1 MEYYLLRQSVRVTNA
16 VRPGDLDQWVYTARM
31 THDDF
36 RKLDTLRNAY
46 IEYDRSRELP
56 DLLIYPTYL
65 VSDDIRKVFAMYDDS
80 ISFKGVQLF
89 PADEKWIREASRIYW
104 VYDCVTVDCLHVDTA
119 V

>member
-46 IEYDRSRELP
+46 IEYEIGR
-56 DLLIYPTYL
+56 
-65 VSDDIRKVFAMYDDS
+65 A
-80 ISFKGVQLF
+80 
-89 PADEKWIREASRIYW
+89 
-104 VYDCVTVDCLHVDTA
+104 HV
-119 V
+119 